1 MVISFVF
8 FFLRIRRP
16 PRSTRTDTLFPY
28 TTLFRSGLL
37 GYSEGDGG
45 VGRWRFAP
53 ATGKK
58 EKPMSVRM
66 ALAKLCACT
75 CGGAIIGSGA
85 MQITDVPKARAQV
98 QSCSPCVAKQKVVR
112 KRHAARKGKR
122 GRRRATQKTGTRTPT
137 PPT

>member
-1 MVISFVF
+1 M
-8 FFLRIRRP
+8 
-16 PRSTRTDTLFPY
+16 
-28 TTLFRSGLL
+28 
-37 GYSEGDGG
+37 GG

-98 QSCSPCVAKQKVVR
+98 QSCSPCVAKKKVVR
-112 KRHAARKGKR
+112 KRHAARKQVKR
-122 GRRRATQKTGTRTPT
+122 VRRVVTTKKVIRTVTPKTQVVTHTIPL
-137 PPT
+137 PPKERKRDG

>member
-1 MVISFVF
+1 MLTNRAESLHISCWLWTDTAFFVDSASHF
-8 FFLRIRRP
+8 PLSDRRTRLTEL
-16 PRSTRTDTLFPY
+16 PRSQSF
-28 TTLFRSGLL
+28 GLL

-85 MQITDVPKARAQV
+85 MQITDVPKARAQEI
-98 QSCSPCVAKQKVVR
+98 
-112 KRHAARKGKR
+112 
-122 GRRRATQKTGTRTPT
+122 GRAHV
-137 PPT
+137 

>member
-1 MVISFVF
+1 M
-8 FFLRIRRP
+8 
-16 PRSTRTDTLFPY
+16 
-28 TTLFRSGLL
+28 
-37 GYSEGDGG
+37 GG

-58 EKPMSVRM
+58 SKPMSVRM

-98 QSCSPCVAKQKVVR
+98 QSCSPCVAKK
-112 KRHAARKGKR
+112 KEI
-122 GRRRATQKTGTRTPT
+122 GRAHVRTPVTNAHLVCRLLLEKKNT
-137 PPT
+137 PKDQQYNKAQTQRIQDTNQYKHHIPAHQKLMRQHNRT